1 MFKTRFFSLFKYN
14 KFEFGEQIVSQFVV
28 FECKWL
34 FSIIIFYFH
43 KSEGSQD
50 RFHTH
55 AFNAISFKLFGSYV
69 EHRLL
74 DDKTGW
80 YSVHK
85 RTQFFKYFPRD
96 SYHRIAKSNGCST
109 ILISGPWKKEWKEY
123 IEGNGKI
130 QHYNWGRRI

>member
-1 MFKTRFFSLFKYN
+1 MFKTRVFSLLKYN

-55 AFNAISFKLFGSYV
+55 AFNAISFKLFGKYE
-69 EHRLL
+69 EHIL
-74 DDKTGW
+74 DSEESGEFHTEAR
-80 YSVHK
+80 V
-85 RTQFFKYFPRD
+85 QFFKYFPRN
-96 SYHRIAKSNGCST
+96 SYHRIAKSDGCAT
-109 ILISGPWKKEWKEY
+109 ILISGPWHTEWKEY
-123 IEGNGKI
+123 INGKI
-130 QHYNWGRRI
+130 QHYNWGRTNSK

>member
-1 MFKTRFFSLFKYN
+1 MFKTRVFSLLKYN

-55 AFNAISFKLFGSYV
+55 AFNALSFKLFGKYD
-69 EHRLL
+69 EHLL
-74 DDKTGW
+74 DSEETGEFH
-80 YSVHK
+80 VEE
-85 RTQFFKYFPRD
+85 RTQFFKYFPRN
-96 SYHRIAKSNGCST
+96 SYHRIAKSTGCAT

-123 IEGNGKI
+123 IKGKI
-130 QHYNWGRRI
+130 QNYSWGREI

>member
-1 MFKTRFFSLFKYN
+1 MFKTRVFSLLKYN

-55 AFNAISFKLFGSYV
+55 AFNALSFKLFGKYE
-69 EHRLL
+69 EHLL
-74 DDKTGW
+74 DSEESGEYHTEE
-80 YSVHK
+80 

-96 SYHRIAKSNGCST
+96 SYHRIAKSTGCAT
-109 ILISGPWKKEWKEY
+109 VLLSGPWNPEWKEY
-123 IEGNGKI
+123 IKGKI